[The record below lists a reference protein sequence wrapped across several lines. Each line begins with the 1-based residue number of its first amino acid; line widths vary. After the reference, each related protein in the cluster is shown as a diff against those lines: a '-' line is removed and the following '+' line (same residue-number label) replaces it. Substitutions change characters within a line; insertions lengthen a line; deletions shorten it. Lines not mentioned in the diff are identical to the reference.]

1 MAKNSSQH
9 SKHVNNMI
17 KVGSPRPF
25 KKTKGNAP
33 AKTSRKGNGK
43 RLR

>member
-1 MAKNSSQH
+1 MAKNSAQ

-25 KKTKGNAP
+25 KKGKGNAP

-43 RLR
+43 KVR

>member
-1 MAKNSSQH
+1 MAKNAAH

-25 KKTKGNAP
+25 KKKKGNNP
-33 AKTSRKGNGK
+33 SKTSRSGNGK

>member
-17 KVGSPRPF
+17 KVGSPRPS
-25 KKTKGNAP
+25 KKKKGNAP
-33 AKTSRKGNGK
+33 GKTSRKGNGK
-43 RLR
+43 RVR